1 MFKTRKRKFFIL
13 LTLGLVVTCALI
25 FVVQTAMKAYAA
37 RKPVRT
43 ITSFLK
49 EKNIEYSDVSIKD
62 GTLSV
67 KLVSSGDERCTL
79 NDIKA
84 VQAIYEVIH
93 AQTIEGQIKN
103 VGIEIYNTDGKMIFD
118 HFENG
123 VSVPIKDVDKL
134 VKQDTEQK
142 TDMTVDD
149 ILLYVENIV
158 ASYPYTIQELKI
170 DTALEIS
177 GKKLELTLCTLNKS
191 YIPSFS
197 NIRAIYENLEAFSFS
212 TKAITQ
218 CEITVN
224 NIDGEGVYYMA
235 GDLLC
240 GDCIAWVSPEVQSSF
255 AKEYGPPD
263 GYESS
268 DERID

>member
-1 MFKTRKRKFFIL
+1 MFKTRKRKLFIML
-13 LTLGLVVTCALI
+13 ALVLVVACALI
-25 FVVQTAMKAYAA
+25 FVVQTALKAYAA
-37 RKPVRT
+37 GKPVRT
-43 ITSFLK
+43 ITSYLK

-62 GTLSV
+62 GTLFV
-67 KLVSSGDERCTL
+67 KLVSSGDEHCTL
-79 NDIKA
+79 SDVKA
-84 VQAIYEVIH
+84 TQAIYEVIH

-123 VSVPIKDVDKL
+123 VSASVKDVDKL
-134 VKQDTEQK
+134 VKQDPEQK

-158 ASYPYTIQELKI
+158 AKYPYTIQESKI

-177 GKKLELTLCTLNKS
+177 GKKIELTLCTINKS
-191 YIPSFS
+191 DIPSFS
-197 NIRAIYENLEAFSFS
+197 NIRAIYENLEALSFS

-224 NIDGEGVYYMA
+224 NIDGDGVYYMA
-235 GDLLC
+235 GDFLY
-240 GDCIAWVSPEVQSSF
+240 GDCIAWVSPEAQSSF
-255 AKEYGPPD
+255 VKEYGPPD

-268 DERID
+268 DERLD